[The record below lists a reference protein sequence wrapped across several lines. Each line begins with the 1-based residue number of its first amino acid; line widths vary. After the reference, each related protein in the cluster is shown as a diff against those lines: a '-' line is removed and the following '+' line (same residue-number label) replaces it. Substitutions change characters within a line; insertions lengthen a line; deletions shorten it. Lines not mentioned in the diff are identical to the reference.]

1 MPRDK
6 NDRETGARKYPAV
19 PEEYNRDEATDA
31 ALPDKPEPYGLTEA
45 PDDSPEKTRHSDGR
59 RAERKPTPS
68 PSTEKV
74 SGAGP
79 AVAEHSKDAKAPKAG
94 RLPGAYVKD

>member
-6 NDRETGARKYPAV
+6 NDRETGARKFPAV

-45 PDDSPEKTRHSDGR
+45 PDDSPEKD
-59 RAERKPTPS
+59 A
-68 PSTEKV
+68 
-74 SGAGP
+74 
-79 AVAEHSKDAKAPKAG
+79 AEHAKPSKAG
-94 RLPGAYVKD
+94 RLPKA